1 MQHNNPAQRTDE
13 VFRYCLYTEDE
24 VTEPGEP
31 PTGAVLVKG
40 IAHNYGLHP
49 ARVAEKREVILA
61 LIRDVVPDAFLT
73 TKGAGWSFLNLCMDR
88 NGVQWTGMHH
98 TMEALLCLG
107 MAIGKAGYC
116 LPREMWAVL
125 PGSMPYVWFD
135 TEGAC
140 N

>member
-1 MQHNNPAQRTDE
+1 MQYNPVGRIE
-13 VFRYCLYTEDE
+13 ELLRHCLYSDDELADPGTPPED
-24 VTEPGEP
+24 
-31 PTGAVLVKG
+31 AVRVEG
-40 IAHNYGLHP
+40 IVSKYGLHP
-49 ARVAEKREVILA
+49 GRVAEKREVILA
-61 LIRDVVPDAFLT
+61 LIRDIVPDEFLV
-73 TKGAGWSFLNLCMDR
+73 TKG
-88 NGVQWTGMHH
+88 TGMHH